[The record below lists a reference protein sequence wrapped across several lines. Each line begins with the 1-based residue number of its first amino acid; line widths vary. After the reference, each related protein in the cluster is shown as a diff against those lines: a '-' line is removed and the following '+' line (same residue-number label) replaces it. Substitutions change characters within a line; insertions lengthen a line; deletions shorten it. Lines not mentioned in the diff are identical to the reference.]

1 LRCRGDPPGRP
12 YVSRVT
18 LAAGVRHPA
27 GSRGHPPGAAGR
39 ADPGPVRH
47 AVDHAGG
54 LPGTEPE
61 GHRGPAFPPEG
72 VEGPLL
78 EQSRNPLPGD
88 GP

>member
-1 LRCRGDPPGRP
+1 
-12 YVSRVT
+12 
-18 LAAGVRHPA
+18 VRHPA

-72 VEGPLL
+72 V
-78 EQSRNPLPGD
+78 
-88 GP
+88 